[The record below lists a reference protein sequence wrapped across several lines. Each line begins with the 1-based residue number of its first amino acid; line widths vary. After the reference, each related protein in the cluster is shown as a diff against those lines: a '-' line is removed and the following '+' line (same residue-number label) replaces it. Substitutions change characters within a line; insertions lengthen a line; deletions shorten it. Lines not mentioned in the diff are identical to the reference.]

1 MKTLVL
7 PIAAL
12 ALVVFAVPAWASCAG
27 HDKGQ
32 TAETP
37 PPETV
42 VENPST

>member
-1 MKTLVL
+1 MRVLIL

-12 ALVVFAVPAWASCAG
+12 TLVVFAAPAWAGCAG

-42 VENPST
+42 VESPST